1 MIIEIP
7 ITPRTK
13 KNSSRVVYVHGRI
26 MVIPSKNYKDYE
38 KACKDYIPKIND
50 PIDYPV
56 NVKCT
61 YYMPTRR
68 RIDLVNLIEA
78 SMDILVKYKVLSD
91 DNSNIVVSHDGS
103 RVYYDK
109 DNGRCIIEITKK
121 ESN

>member
-13 KNSSRVVYVHGRI
+13 KNSAQIVIVRGRPLI
-26 MVIPSKNYKDYE
+26 MPSKTYKEYE
-38 KACKDYIPKIND
+38 KACKPYIPELKE

-56 NVKCT
+56 NIKCL

-68 RIDLVNLIEA
+68 KIDLVNLLQA
-78 SMDILVKYKVLSD
+78 TDDMLVKHKVLSD

-103 RVYYDK
+103 RVYYEK
-109 DNGRCIIEITKK
+109 DNGHCIIEITKK
-121 ESN
+121 ED